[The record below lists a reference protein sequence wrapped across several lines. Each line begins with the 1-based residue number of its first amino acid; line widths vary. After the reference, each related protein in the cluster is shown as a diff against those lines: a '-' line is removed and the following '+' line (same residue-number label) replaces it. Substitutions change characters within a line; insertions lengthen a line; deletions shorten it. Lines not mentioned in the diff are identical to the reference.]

1 MGSKAILGE
10 FEHVVLATAVALGD
24 NAYGAELIRE
34 IEKRTGRSVT
44 SGSLYVTLDRLEDKG
59 MIRSRMGDPDRRR
72 GGRPKRFATPTPK
85 GMQALREVRATM
97 LSLWSGI
104 EDKLGS
110 V

>member
-10 FEHVVLATAVALGD
+10 FEHVVLATTVSLGD

-34 IEKRTGRSVT
+34 IAKRTGRRVT

-59 MIRSRMGDPDRRR
+59 MIRSRMGDPDPRR

-85 GMQALREVRATM
+85 GMKALREVRKTM
-97 LSLWSGI
+97 FNLWAGI
-104 EDKLGS
+104 EDTLEN

>member
-10 FEHVVLATAVALGD
+10 FEHVVLATVVSLGH

-34 IEKRTGRSVT
+34 IKRRTGRTVT
-44 SGSLYVTLDRLEDKG
+44 SGSLYVTLDRLEAKA

-72 GGRPKRFATPTPK
+72 GGRPKRFATPTPE
-85 GMQALREVRATM
+85 GMRALKEVRATM
-97 LSLWSGI
+97 LNLWSGI
-104 EDKLGS
+104 EDELES

>member
-10 FEHVVLATAVALGD
+10 FEHVVLATVLSLGD
-24 NAYGAELIRE
+24 DAYGAELIRE
-34 IEKRTGRSVT
+34 IKRRTGRSVT

-59 MIRSRMGDPDRRR
+59 MIRSRMGDPDSRR
-72 GGRPKRFATPTPK
+72 GGRPKRFATPTPE
-85 GMQALREVRATM
+85 GMRALREVRATM

-104 EDKLGS
+104 EDELEG

>member
-10 FEHVVLATAVALGD
+10 FEHVVLATVVSLD
-24 NAYGAELIRE
+24 ENAYGAELIRE
-34 IEKRTGRSVT
+34 IRKRTGRSVA
-44 SGSLYVTLDRLEDKG
+44 SGSLYVTLDRLEEKG
-59 MIRSRMGDPDRRR
+59 MIRSRLGTPDRRR

-85 GMQALREVRATM
+85 GLRALREVRATM

-104 EDKLGS
+104 EDKLES

>member
-10 FEHVVLATAVALGD
+10 FEHVVLATAVSLGD

-34 IEKRTGRSVT
+34 IEKRTGRRVT

-59 MIRSRMGDPDRRR
+59 MIRSRMGDPDPRR

-85 GMQALREVRATM
+85 GMQALRDVRQTM
-97 LSLWSGI
+97 LSLWAGI
-104 EDKLGS
+104 EDRLEN

>member
-10 FEHVVLATAVALGD
+10 FEHVVLATSVSLGD

-34 IEKRTGRSVT
+34 IEKRTGRRVT

-59 MIRSRMGDPDRRR
+59 IIRSRMGDPDPRR
-72 GGRPKRFATPTPK
+72 GGRPKRFVTPTPK
-85 GMQALREVRATM
+85 GMLALREVRKTM
-97 LSLWSGI
+97 LRLWAGI
-104 EDKLGS
+104 EDTLEN

>member
-10 FEHVVLATAVALGD
+10 FEHVVLATAVSLGD

-44 SGSLYVTLDRLEDKG
+44 SGSLYVTLDRLEEKG

-72 GGRPKRFATPTPK
+72 GGRPKRFATPTPE

-104 EDKLGS
+104 EDKLES

>member
-10 FEHVVLATAVALGD
+10 FEHVVLATAVSLGD

-85 GMQALREVRATM
+85 GMQALSEVRKTM
-97 LSLWSGI
+97 LSLWAGI
-104 EDKLGS
+104 EDTLEN

>member
-10 FEHVVLATAVALGD
+10 FEHVVLATAVSLGD
-24 NAYGAELIRE
+24 DAYGAELIRE

-59 MIRSRMGDPDRRR
+59 LIRSRMGDPDPRR
-72 GGRPKRFATPTPK
+72 GGRPKRFAIPTPE
-85 GMQALREVRATM
+85 GMRALKEVRATM
-97 LSLWSGI
+97 LNLWSGI
-104 EDKLGS
+104 EDELER